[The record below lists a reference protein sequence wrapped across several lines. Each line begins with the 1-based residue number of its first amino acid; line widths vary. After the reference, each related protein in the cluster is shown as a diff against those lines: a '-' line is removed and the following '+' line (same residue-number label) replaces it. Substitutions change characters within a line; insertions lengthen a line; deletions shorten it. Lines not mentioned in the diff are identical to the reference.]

1 MNRRTFIESS
11 IAAAAVLGKPMS
23 ILAAQESHYRKIE
36 KIGLQLYT
44 VRSEMPKD
52 FEGTIAK
59 VAQTGYKEVEFAGY
73 FKHSPKEVRAILE
86 KNGLT
91 APSAHIQGAALE
103 VMENK
108 WPETLDVA
116 HEIGHKFIVCP
127 WIDEKQR
134 TADGYKHAAEV
145 FNKAGEASQKA
156 GIQFAYH
163 NHSFEFAPV
172 EGLGGKLAY
181 DYLLEQT
188 DANFVKMEMDL
199 CWISVAGKDPLS
211 YFNKYPGRFPMV
223 HVKDYVNDPNSTSS
237 YAGATGSVSFKGR
250 LEDAG
255 KGTIDW
261 KRIFADWET
270 AGIQH
275 YFVENDDA
283 KKPFEDIKISY
294 DYLEALRF

>member
-1 MNRRTFIESS
+1 MKRRTFIETS
-11 IAAAAVLGKPMS
+11 IAAAALATGPAS
-23 ILAAQESHYRKIE
+23 LFAAQESHARKL
-36 KIGLQLYT
+36 KAIGLQLYT

-59 VAQTGYKEVEFAGY
+59 VSSTGYKEVEFAGY
-73 FKHSPKEVRAILE
+73 YKHTPKEVRAILE
-86 KNGLT
+86 KDGLS
-91 APSAHIQGAALE
+91 APSTHIPYPD
-103 VMENK
+103 VENK
-108 WPETLDVA
+108 WPETLEEA
-116 HEIGHKFIVCP
+116 HEIGHKYIVCP

-134 TADGYKHAAEV
+134 NADGWKRAAEL

-188 DANFVKMEMDL
+188 DPKFVKMEMDL

-211 YFNKYPGRFPMV
+211 YFAKYPGRFPMV
-223 HVKDYVNDPNSTSS
+223 HVKDYVNDPNATSS
-237 YAGATGSVSFKGR
+237 YAGATGSVAFKGR
-250 LEDAG
+250 LEDVG
-255 KGTIDW
+255 KGTIDF
-261 KRIFADWET
+261 KRIFEASDKG
-270 AGIQH
+270 GIKH

-283 KKPFEDIKISY
+283 KQPFEDIKISY
-294 DYLEALRF
+294 DYLEGMRF